1 MAQQQPGATPDIEIV
16 LVAAHAR
23 NGVIGRDGDMP
34 WRLPSDLRHFKAA
47 TLGTPV
53 IMGRKTFLSIGRP
66 LPGRANIV
74 VTRSGFSADGVETAA
89 SLEAA
94 IGLARD
100 HARQSG
106 ARQVSVIGGGEIYAQ
121 AIVFADELLLTEVD
135 ADIDGDTVFPEIDS
149 TKWQKLSLSDP
160 VRTEKD
166 SHSVRFAVW
175 RRRPRQFDRNNAQ
188 SGSER
193 TLPR

>member
-1 MAQQQPGATPDIEIV
+1 MSETPAALKIV

-34 WRLPSDLRHFKAA
+34 WRLPSDLKHFKAA

-53 IMGRKTFLSIGRP
+53 IMGRKTYLSIGRP

-74 VTRSGFSADGVETAA
+74 VSRSGFAADGVETVDSIERA
-89 SLEAA
+89 LD
-94 IGLARD
+94 LARK

-106 ARQVSVIGGGEIYAQ
+106 ANQVSVIGGGQIYALT
-121 AIVFADELLLTEVD
+121 IDRADELLLTEVD
-135 ADIDGDTVFPEIDS
+135 ADLEGDTVFPEIDS
-149 TKWQKLSLSDP
+149 NLWQKVSLSDP

-175 RRRPRQFDRNNAQ
+175 RRRQR
-188 SGSER
+188 
-193 TLPR
+193 

>member
-1 MAQQQPGATPDIEIV
+1 MPDMPMSEPKIV

-34 WRLPSDLRHFKAA
+34 WRLPSDLKHFKAA

-74 VTRSGFSADGVETAA
+74 ISRSGFSAEGVETVA

-94 IGLARD
+94 LDLARS
-100 HARQSG
+100 HAARAG
-106 ARQVSVIGGGEIYAQ
+106 ANQVSVIGGGKIYAL
-121 AIVFADELLLTEVD
+121 AISLADELLLTEVD
-135 ADIDGDTVFPEIDS
+135 ADIEGDTVFPAIDS
-149 TKWQKLSLSDP
+149 SLWQKVSLSDP
-160 VRTEKD
+160 VQTEKD
-166 SHSVRFAVW
+166 SHPVRFAVW
-175 RRRPRQFDRNNAQ
+175 RRRNR
-188 SGSER
+188 
-193 TLPR
+193 

>member
-1 MAQQQPGATPDIEIV
+1 LPRQQSGSGSNICLGTTMPETPMSSPKIV

-34 WRLPSDLRHFKAA
+34 WRLPSDLKHFKAV

-53 IMGRKTFLSIGRP
+53 IMGRKTYLSIGRP

-74 VTRSGFSADGVETAA
+74 VSRSGFSADGVETVD

-94 IGLARD
+94 LELARH
-100 HARQSG
+100 HAHTSG
-106 ARQVSVIGGGEIYAQ
+106 AGQVSVIGGGEIYAL
-121 AIVFADELLLTEVD
+121 AIGLADELLLTEVE
-135 ADIDGDTVFPEIDS
+135 AEIEGDTVFPVIDS
-149 TKWQKLSLSDP
+149 SLWQKVSLSEP
-160 VRTEKD
+160 VKTEKD

-175 RRRPRQFDRNNAQ
+175 RLRN
-188 SGSER
+188 R
-193 TLPR
+193 